1 MFHLAF
7 AVLIVLPSAASGA
20 ATSPCARTLGPVGET
35 EFVGPRAFDL
45 DLQRECL
52 VWEFNLQPKAEFIPR
67 SSRNVARP
75 ASIAPVVSGFTLQ
88 QSAPAATTRTAPG
101 AQSFGLGLQILIPPE
116 ASKTPAPSPTR

>member
-7 AVLIVLPSAASGA
+7 AVLLVLPPAASGA

-35 EFVGPRAFDL
+35 EFVSPRAFDL

-67 SSRNVARP
+67 SSRNVTRSAG
-75 ASIAPVVSGFTLQ
+75 IAPFVPGFSLQ
-88 QSAPAATTRTAPG
+88 QAPAATSRTAPG
-101 AQSFGLGLQILIPPE
+101 AQSFGLGLQVLIPPK
-116 ASKTPAPSPTR
+116 ASSTPAPSPTR